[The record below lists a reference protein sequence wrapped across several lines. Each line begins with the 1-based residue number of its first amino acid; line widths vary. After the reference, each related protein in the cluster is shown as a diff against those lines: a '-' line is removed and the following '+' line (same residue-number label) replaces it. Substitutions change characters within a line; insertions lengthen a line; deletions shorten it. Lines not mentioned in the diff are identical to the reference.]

1 MAELRSIQEYT
12 EEILQRDELR
22 TLTNDETFRRLGE
35 AFAKADQAQ
44 TGTIDKFGL
53 ATVLGQA
60 GVKISKKKARELSI
74 SMSTRLH
81 GEVCLD
87 ELVALAQSIAENH
100 GQIDTRLLKSADHC
114 LPQGHINPGNTHQQ
128 GKPSVKVENGNIIKG
143 RAVEKLNNGA
153 EQSPAATGMKR
164 IPSCELL
171 DQIGEMDSGSL
182 LYQLDEYAKE
192 LYSQLQGLEI
202 DEENKVTVAEAFAD
216 VDVAQQ
222 GKVTEGKLDDL
233 FKACRRELPG
243 YEIRKIVENRKTKGE
258 VDLAEFAQMFI
269 NDRAND
275 VANTFKT
282 SIKEARGIVNKR
294 NNEVEV
300 EHLDH
305 ESYLASHAYSLAERR
320 AFSTWLNNQLAS
332 DPDCQTSIP
341 INVES
346 EALFSSLS
354 DGIVLCK
361 AINHARP
368 GTVDERVLNK
378 HPKEGKLNIFKKAEN
393 IILGLN
399 SALALGCKV
408 VNIRPDDIAVGV
420 PHLILGLLWQIIR
433 HALLKNISLARN
445 INIAVLLKPGEDL
458 SVLEALA
465 PEQIIMRWLNH
476 HLQRASDN
484 DADNG
489 AVGEMMRNKMALN
502 QEGEFVGNF
511 GKDLSNSLAYINLLN
526 QISPDEMR
534 KLAASAIKIADK
546 TERAR
551 AMLKM
556 AEKLGIKPIITAND
570 VVRGDEKLNMAFLAE
585 LFNKHNGL
593 NRESISQDVLDE
605 LDLENADD
613 LDGMVEE
620 ETREEETYRNWV
632 NSLGIAPISSAMPGN
647 VSRLYSDLRDGLYL
661 LKIEDEVRPGVVNWS
676 RVHKSYDKW
685 QRHMKCMENCSYA
698 VDIGQGKLGYSLVGI
713 NGANIFEMD
722 RTRTLAI
729 LWQLMRSY
737 MTKVLASQTGDIRDT
752 EIQQWCNETL
762 KKHGKTSLV
771 QNFKDK
777 DLSSAVIDLCDIISP
792 GSVDYTFV
800 HSHMPGD
807 FMPPEQRLENAQ
819 LAINISRKIGAKIY
833 ASPMDLVEGKQKMI
847 LTVFVGLMSR
857 SFERASESQT
867 TIPV

>member
-1 MAELRSIQEYT
+1 M
-12 EEILQRDELR
+12 
-22 TLTNDETFRRLGE
+22 
-35 AFAKADQAQ
+35 
-44 TGTIDKFGL
+44 
-53 ATVLGQA
+53 
-60 GVKISKKKARELSI
+60 
-74 SMSTRLH
+74 
-81 GEVCLD
+81 
-87 ELVALAQSIAENH
+87 
-100 GQIDTRLLKSADHC
+100 
-114 LPQGHINPGNTHQQ
+114 
-128 GKPSVKVENGNIIKG
+128 
-143 RAVEKLNNGA
+143 
-153 EQSPAATGMKR
+153 
-164 IPSCELL
+164 
-171 DQIGEMDSGSL
+171 
-182 LYQLDEYAKE
+182 
-192 LYSQLQGLEI
+192 
-202 DEENKVTVAEAFAD
+202 
-216 VDVAQQ
+216 
-222 GKVTEGKLDDL
+222 
-233 FKACRRELPG
+233 
-243 YEIRKIVENRKTKGE
+243 
-258 VDLAEFAQMFI
+258 
-269 NDRAND
+269 
-275 VANTFKT
+275 
-282 SIKEARGIVNKR
+282 GIVNKR

-320 AFSTWLNNQLAS
+320 AFSAWLNNQLAS

-489 AVGEMMRNKMALN
+489 AVGEMMRNK
-502 QEGEFVGNF
+502 
-511 GKDLSNSLAYINLLN
+511 
-526 QISPDEMR
+526 
-534 KLAASAIKIADK
+534 IADK
-546 TERAR
+546 TERAL

-800 HSHMPGD
+800 HSHVPGD

-857 SFERASESQT
+857 SFERANESQT